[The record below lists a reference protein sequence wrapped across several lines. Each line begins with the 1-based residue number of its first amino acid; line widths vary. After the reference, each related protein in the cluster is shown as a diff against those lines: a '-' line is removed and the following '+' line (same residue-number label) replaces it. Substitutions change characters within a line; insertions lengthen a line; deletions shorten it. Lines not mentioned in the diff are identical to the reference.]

1 MRKIIGLGI
10 AICLAMLL
18 IAPVAACHVSLLT
31 KTGPA
36 DVCPTCE
43 YYEYTITAASSDGTA
58 LRVNDTLPSSL
69 AFISSSPS
77 PTTIV
82 GQTLSWDFPT
92 PGYNSPVTITVRVK
106 PVITTGPISNIVSA
120 RVKTDPTHWTG
131 IVDTRNYPAITNFNN
146 EICPIPSPEFPT
158 QALPVGLII
167 GMLGVVL
174 FIRKT
179 KE

>member
-43 YYEYTITAASSDGTA
+43 YYEYIITAASSDGTA
-58 LRVNDTLPSSL
+58 LEVKDTLPSSL
-69 AFISSSPS
+69 QFISSSPS
-77 PTTIV
+77 PSTIV
-82 GQTLSWDFPT
+82 GQTLTWNFPT
-92 PGYNSPVTITVRVK
+92 PGTSTHTITVRVK
-106 PVITTGPISNIVSA
+106 PLISTGSISNFVSA
-120 RVKTDPTHWTG
+120 RVEGGDGWADTHLTPVVTV
-131 IVDTRNYPAITNFNN
+131 ID
-146 EICPIPSPEFPT
+146 EKECPIPSPEFPT
-158 QALPVGLII
+158 MALPVGLLI
-167 GMLGVVL
+167 GMVGVVL